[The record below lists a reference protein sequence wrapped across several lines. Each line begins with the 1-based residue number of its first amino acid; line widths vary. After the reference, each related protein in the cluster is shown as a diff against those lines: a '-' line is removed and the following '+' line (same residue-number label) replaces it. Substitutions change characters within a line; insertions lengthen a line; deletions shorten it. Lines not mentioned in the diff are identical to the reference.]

1 MIAII
6 SPAKAL
12 DFNGKPV
19 TNEYTQPI
27 FLNEATRLNR
37 QLKKLRASDLS
48 ELMGI
53 SQKLAE
59 LNVDRNLLWKPPFT
73 SENAKQAALAFN
85 GDVYQGLQA
94 ETFSDED
101 FEVAQNQIRILSGLY
116 GLLKPLDLIQAY
128 RLEMG
133 TKLEF
138 GKYNNLYEFWQTKL
152 TKALND
158 ELKTTGGPLI
168 NLASNEYGK
177 AIILKKIK
185 AEVIT
190 PSFKDHKNG
199 KYQMISFFAKKA
211 RGLMCRFMVQ
221 NKISNAEELKAF
233 DLEGYYF
240 NNNLSEGNKWVFTRD
255 KQP

>member
-12 DFNGKPV
+12 DFKGKP
-19 TNEYTQPI
+19 TTEKYTQPI
-27 FLNEATRLNR
+27 FLNEAKRLNR
-37 QLKKLRASDLS
+37 QLRTLKASDLS
-48 ELMGI
+48 PLMGI
-53 SQKLAE
+53 SQKLAD
-59 LNVDRNLLWKPPFT
+59 LNVDRNLLWNPPFT
-73 SENAKQAALAFN
+73 PENAKQAVLAFN

-94 ETFSDED
+94 ETLSEED
-101 FEVAQNQIRILSGLY
+101 LKAAQDQIRILSGLY

-133 TKLEF
+133 TKLKF

-158 ELKTTGGPLI
+158 ELKLVGGPLI
-168 NLASNEYGK
+168 NLASNEYNK
-177 AIILKKIK
+177 AVSLKKIK
-185 AEVIT
+185 SEVIT

-211 RGLMCRFMVQ
+211 RGLMCRFMIQ
-221 NKISNAEELKAF
+221 NKITNAEELKAF

-240 NNNLSEGNKWVFTRD
+240 NNNLSQGNNWVFTREN
-255 KQP
+255 